1 MASDGNNTE
10 QRMDLL
16 EQALA
21 KVSEQLQFLTT
32 GIELLQ
38 VQPSQRGHLEAG
50 ILEIDKLGL
59 EPISVRMKKELE
71 AQYEEIE
78 GTYSASLMKR

>member
-1 MASDGNNTE
+1 MASDGNNIE
-10 QRMDLL
+10 QRMDSP

-21 KVSEQLQFLTT
+21 KVYEQLQFLTT

-50 ILEIDKLGL
+50 IPEIDKLSL
-59 EPISVRMKKELE
+59 ELISFKMKKELE
-71 AQYEEIE
+71 AQHEEIE
-78 GTYSASLMKR
+78 GRLFR